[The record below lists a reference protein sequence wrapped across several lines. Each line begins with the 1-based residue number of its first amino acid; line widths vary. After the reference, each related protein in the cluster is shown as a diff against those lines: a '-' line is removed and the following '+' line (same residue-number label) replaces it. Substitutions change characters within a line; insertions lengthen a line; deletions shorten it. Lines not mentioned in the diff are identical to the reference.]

1 MHERSHPLKAPFQY
15 EKIPIGRIHTGQKK
29 RAKDTAGTVKR
40 IWSYLAREKAKLGL
54 VILMVLIS
62 AAMALL
68 GPYMIGMAIDD
79 FIVTKQ
85 SAGLGMLVV
94 WLIIVYIAHSV
105 SIFMQNY
112 WMVSIAQNTV
122 YTLRGDLFR
131 QFHRLPIAFFDKRQ
145 HGELM
150 SRITNDID
158 NVNNTLN
165 QSVIQVF
172 SSVITLIG
180 TIAVMLYLSPLLTLI
195 TMMVIPF
202 MFFGIRWITKRTGPL
217 YKQQQRDLGELN
229 GYVEEIVSGQHIVK
243 TFSQEA
249 RVIGEF
255 AEKNSKLQHTGFWAL
270 TISGF
275 IPKVMN
281 MLNFLSFGLIALA
294 GGMLAMNGYIS
305 VGIIVIFTEYARQFT
320 RPLNELSNQF
330 NILLSAIA
338 GAERVF
344 HVMDEE
350 QEETDEKE
358 AADLSQTHGHF
369 VFDHVSFGYEDTE
382 ILKDISLE
390 AEPGETVAF
399 VGHTGAGKTTLI
411 NLISRFYNYDEGKI
425 TLDGIDIKDIKRSS
439 LRQHMAFVL
448 QDAFL
453 FEDTIRENIRYGR
466 LDATDREVIQAGKDA
481 NAHEFIRS
489 LPKGYDTVLDQT
501 GSGISQGQKQLL
513 TIARALLAEPKILVL
528 DEATS
533 NIDTITEL
541 KIQEA
546 LKRLM
551 RGRTSFVIAHRLNT
565 IQEADNIIM
574 LEHGKILEQGSHEQL
589 LEQKG
594 AYYQLYTGQLLRKAQ
609 APLQAKSAT
618 SCRNACTST
627 SCASQQRTNC
637 ALPSNV
643 GRRSRAKRRN

>member
-1 MHERSHPLKAPFQY
+1 MPSNPWKEPFQY
-15 EKIPIGRIHTGQKK
+15 KKIPLESITTDKRK
-29 RAKDTAGTVKR
+29 RAKNTTGTVKR
-40 IWSYLAREKAKLGL
+40 IWSYLAREKIKLTL

-62 AAMALL
+62 SAMALL

-85 SAGLGMLVV
+85 SAGLGMLLL
-94 WLIIVYIAHSV
+94 WLIVIYIAHSV
-105 SIFMQNY
+105 SIFMQNF
-112 WMVSIAQNTV
+112 WMVGIAQNTV
-122 YTLRGDLFR
+122 YTLREDLFH
-131 QFHRLPIAFFDKRQ
+131 QFHHLPIAYFDKRQ

-172 SSVITLIG
+172 SSIITIVG
-180 TIAVMLYLSPLLTLI
+180 TVAVMLYLSPLLTI
-195 TMMVIPF
+195 VTMAIIPF
-202 MFFGIRWITKRTGPL
+202 MFLGIRWITKRTGPL
-217 YKQQQRDLGELN
+217 YKQQQRDLGDVN

-249 RVIGEF
+249 RVINEF
-255 AEKNSKLQHTGFWAL
+255 EAKNSKLQNTGFWAL

-281 MLNFLSFGLIALA
+281 MLNFLSFGLIALI
-294 GGMLAMNGYIS
+294 GGMLAVNGHIS

-344 HVMDEE
+344 NVMDEE
-350 QEETDEKE
+350 QEEIDESH
-358 AADLSQTHGHF
+358 AVDLPTTTGHF
-369 VFDHVSFGYEDTE
+369 IFDHVSFGYEETT
-382 ILKDISLE
+382 ILNQISLE
-390 AEPGETVAF
+390 AQSGETVAF
-399 VGHTGAGKTTLI
+399 VGHTGAGKTTII
-411 NLISRFYNYDEGKI
+411 NLISRFYNYDDGKL
-425 TLDGIDIKDIKRSS
+425 TLDGIDLKDIKRSS

-448 QDAFL
+448 QDSFL
-453 FEDTIRENIRYGR
+453 FHGTIRENIRYGC
-466 LDATDREVIQAGKDA
+466 LNATDQEVVAAAKDA
-481 NAHEFIRS
+481 NAHDFISS
-489 LPKGYDTVLDQT
+489 LPKGYDTMLDQE

-513 TIARALLAEPKILVL
+513 TIARALIGEPSILVL

-546 LKRLM
+546 LQRLM
-551 RGRTSFVIAHRLNT
+551 HGRTSFVIAHRLNT
-565 IQEADNIIM
+565 IQEADKIIM
-574 LEHGKILEQGSHEQL
+574 LEHGEIIEQGSHEEL
-589 LEQKG
+589 LEQEG
-594 AYYQLYTGQLLRKAQ
+594 NYYQLYTGQLLEN
-609 APLQAKSAT
+609 T
-618 SCRNACTST
+618 HE
-627 SCASQQRTNC
+627 
-637 ALPSNV
+637 
-643 GRRSRAKRRN
+643 